1 MQCGA
6 LENKGLTIRF
16 SVKNTS
22 ERGGYIVPQIY
33 VTDVAASTVRR
44 VKELKA
50 FQKVWLDAGQERTVS
65 LQLGKEAF
73 CLWNQKMKYVAE
85 PGVFR
90 IELSDSAAN
99 HMERRIYIMY
109 LIPAPAK
116 LEKKEGRFI
125 WAYDRYVTVD
135 QSCSQ
140 LVTRQASLFCDGAE
154 KELGYRP
161 LLTRGA
167 AQAGDVV
174 FKQDDTMKAQSYVL
188 DITED
193 AIVLTGDEAGLWHGM
208 QTLLQILEQEGACL
222 SALHIEDAPAIVN
235 RGYYFDCTR
244 GRIPKLSW
252 LKQLADR
259 MAYYK
264 LNQLQLYVEHSY
276 LFRGMTELWRDDTPL
291 TAEEIMEFDRYC
303 AERGIELV
311 PSLSSFGHL
320 YKLLCSR
327 EYSHLCELEDSEGKP
342 FSQTGRMA
350 HHTINTSDP
359 ESLQLIEGMIS
370 EYMELFTSR
379 QFNICADE
387 TFDLGRG
394 RNKEA
399 VEKLGKDRVYID
411 YIKKLAQ
418 FLLDNGRRPCSGGIL
433 SSASRR

>member
-1 MQCGA
+1 
-6 LENKGLTIRF
+6 
-16 SVKNTS
+16 
-22 ERGGYIVPQIY
+22 
-33 VTDVAASTVRR
+33 
-44 VKELKA
+44 
-50 FQKVWLDAGQERTVS
+50 
-65 LQLGKEAF
+65 
-73 CLWNQKMKYVAE
+73 
-85 PGVFR
+85 
-90 IELSDSAAN
+90 
-99 HMERRIYIMY
+99 MY

-167 AQAGDVV
+167 AKAGDVV

-208 QTLLQILEQEGACL
+208 QTLLQIIEQEGACL

-291 TAEEIMEFDRYC
+291 TAEEIMEFDPKVLQYLDVLVDGPFVEEKKDLNLRF
-303 AERGIELV
+303 RGSSNQRVIDV
-311 PSLSSFGHL
+311 KASLES
-320 YKLLCSR
+320 KTVILL
-327 EYSHLCELEDSEGKP
+327 E
-342 FSQTGRMA
+342 
-350 HHTINTSDP
+350 
-359 ESLQLIEGMIS
+359 
-370 EYMELFTSR
+370 
-379 QFNICADE
+379 
-387 TFDLGRG
+387 
-394 RNKEA
+394 
-399 VEKLGKDRVYID
+399 V
-411 YIKKLAQ
+411 
-418 FLLDNGRRPCSGGIL
+418 
-433 SSASRR
+433 

>member
-1 MQCGA
+1 
-6 LENKGLTIRF
+6 
-16 SVKNTS
+16 
-22 ERGGYIVPQIY
+22 
-33 VTDVAASTVRR
+33 
-44 VKELKA
+44 
-50 FQKVWLDAGQERTVS
+50 
-65 LQLGKEAF
+65 
-73 CLWNQKMKYVAE
+73 
-85 PGVFR
+85 
-90 IELSDSAAN
+90 
-99 HMERRIYIMY
+99 MY

-167 AQAGDVV
+167 AKAGDVV

-208 QTLLQILEQEGACL
+208 QTLLQIIEQEGACL

-342 FSQTGRMA
+342 SPRPA
-350 HHTINTSDP
+350 EWHTTQSTPPI
-359 ESLQLIEGMIS
+359 
-370 EYMELFTSR
+370 
-379 QFNICADE
+379 
-387 TFDLGRG
+387 
-394 RNKEA
+394 
-399 VEKLGKDRVYID
+399 
-411 YIKKLAQ
+411 
-418 FLLDNGRRPCSGGIL
+418 RRACS
-433 SSASRR
+433 

>member
-1 MQCGA
+1 
-6 LENKGLTIRF
+6 
-16 SVKNTS
+16 
-22 ERGGYIVPQIY
+22 
-33 VTDVAASTVRR
+33 
-44 VKELKA
+44 
-50 FQKVWLDAGQERTVS
+50 
-65 LQLGKEAF
+65 
-73 CLWNQKMKYVAE
+73 
-85 PGVFR
+85 
-90 IELSDSAAN
+90 
-99 HMERRIYIMY
+99 MY

-167 AQAGDVV
+167 AKAGDVV

-208 QTLLQILEQEGACL
+208 QTLLQIIEQEGACL

-291 TAEEIMEFDRYC
+291 QKRSW
-303 AERGIELV
+303 
-311 PSLSSFGHL
+311 SLIVTVQSAASSL
-320 YKLLCSR
+320 YRPCQAL
-327 EYSHLCELEDSEGKP
+327 D
-342 FSQTGRMA
+342 T
-350 HHTINTSDP
+350 
-359 ESLQLIEGMIS
+359 
-370 EYMELFTSR
+370 FTSCFAPENTLIYASWR
-379 QFNICADE
+379 IP
-387 TFDLGRG
+387 
-394 RNKEA
+394 KENPSPRPA
-399 VEKLGKDRVYID
+399 EWHTTQSTHPIRRV
-411 YIKKLAQ
+411 
-418 FLLDNGRRPCSGGIL
+418 CS
-433 SSASRR
+433 

>member
-1 MQCGA
+1 
-6 LENKGLTIRF
+6 
-16 SVKNTS
+16 
-22 ERGGYIVPQIY
+22 
-33 VTDVAASTVRR
+33 
-44 VKELKA
+44 
-50 FQKVWLDAGQERTVS
+50 
-65 LQLGKEAF
+65 
-73 CLWNQKMKYVAE
+73 
-85 PGVFR
+85 
-90 IELSDSAAN
+90 
-99 HMERRIYIMY
+99 MY

-291 TAEEIMEFDRYC
+291 TAEAVSYT
-303 AERGIELV
+303 
-311 PSLSSFGHL
+311 HL
-320 YKLLCSR
+320 TL
-327 EYSHLCELEDSEGKP
+327 P
-342 FSQTGRMA
+342 
-350 HHTINTSDP
+350 TI
-359 ESLQLIEGMIS
+359 
-370 EYMELFTSR
+370 
-379 QFNICADE
+379 A
-387 TFDLGRG
+387 
-394 RNKEA
+394 
-399 VEKLGKDRVYID
+399 
-411 YIKKLAQ
+411 
-418 FLLDNGRRPCSGGIL
+418 
-433 SSASRR
+433 

>member
-1 MQCGA
+1 
-6 LENKGLTIRF
+6 
-16 SVKNTS
+16 
-22 ERGGYIVPQIY
+22 
-33 VTDVAASTVRR
+33 
-44 VKELKA
+44 
-50 FQKVWLDAGQERTVS
+50 
-65 LQLGKEAF
+65 
-73 CLWNQKMKYVAE
+73 
-85 PGVFR
+85 
-90 IELSDSAAN
+90 
-99 HMERRIYIMY
+99 MY

-208 QTLLQILEQEGACL
+208 QTLLQIIEQEGACL

-276 LFRGMTELWRDDTPL
+276 LFL
-291 TAEEIMEFDRYC
+291 
-303 AERGIELV
+303 
-311 PSLSSFGHL
+311 SLIH
-320 YKLLCSR
+320 
-327 EYSHLCELEDSEGKP
+327 
-342 FSQTGRMA
+342 
-350 HHTINTSDP
+350 I
-359 ESLQLIEGMIS
+359 
-370 EYMELFTSR
+370 
-379 QFNICADE
+379 
-387 TFDLGRG
+387 
-394 RNKEA
+394 
-399 VEKLGKDRVYID
+399 
-411 YIKKLAQ
+411 
-418 FLLDNGRRPCSGGIL
+418 
-433 SSASRR
+433 

>member
-1 MQCGA
+1 
-6 LENKGLTIRF
+6 
-16 SVKNTS
+16 
-22 ERGGYIVPQIY
+22 
-33 VTDVAASTVRR
+33 
-44 VKELKA
+44 
-50 FQKVWLDAGQERTVS
+50 
-65 LQLGKEAF
+65 
-73 CLWNQKMKYVAE
+73 
-85 PGVFR
+85 
-90 IELSDSAAN
+90 
-99 HMERRIYIMY
+99 MY

-167 AQAGDVV
+167 AKAGDVV

-208 QTLLQILEQEGACL
+208 QTLLQIIEQEGACL

-379 QFNICADE
+379 QFNLCADE

-399 VEKLGKDRVYID
+399 VEKLGKDRVYIN
-411 YIKKLAQ
+411 YTMI
-418 FLLDNGRRPCSGGIL
+418 FI
-433 SSASRR
+433 